1 MGVVGGGG
9 ASDLQQLPKGNQYLR
24 EPPSSSLHAF
34 GAINNSSPTQNR
46 MQHPQRDR
54 EYSPSFV
61 YYDTPN
67 NYVDSRNY
75 TDSQLGVVGGGTRGQ
90 DLGNEVPISS
100 PPPPPP
106 GYIPTSQALQ
116 QQQYSTPRLPRHAT
130 VLKDR
135 GSAENSVGSSD
146 PSAGVENVESNYGS
160 RGPTAGSNH
169 SMISPSSMSK
179 GSRGASQSS
188 NKHSTAPA
196 AKSQPKD
203 LRSHTPVRD
212 HMEGQVLFATPNH
225 RRDARDAIPSTTPT
239 NKTSWNRPT
248 SNTSINFNRLHSG
261 SGYSKCGVNYNK
273 GQVNKQHQSKLPHG
287 LTVQEL
293 KEMTRARLAA
303 EAETSG
309 PDASM
314 DQSVHSSGSSEQFS
328 SGRAF
333 FAQPNDAMVRR
344 HLQPNEPIRIDY
356 NQGVGP
362 WIPQGQQQQQQQ
374 MQQQPQLQMQNI
386 SHYQYPRQPSPGFVA
401 GPYHFNGNVPPPAP
415 SSAIGLSTGQS
426 RGQGET
432 WDTASSA
439 SSTLAADYSMNTYT
453 NTTQGNRGRCFSAG
467 ATTGIPYSFDKN
479 QAAYYRNGPLMG
491 AVNRQECS
499 SMTPPGMSRLHED
512 RPLLFSNGEKD
523 KLAIPPL
530 SEPRMRF
537 HSTGGLNVHGTAIP
551 PAPTLDNVG
560 NAFVP
565 INKVNDQSWSQLMHP
580 RNSLGRNGSQDR
592 ALLAGSTNSGHGD
605 LPSSMAEAVLESI
618 TSVGGQVIGQSNFR
632 ADHEL
637 SGESMASAVFRMGDN
652 LLPETSGSM
661 PLFSSGESR
670 NIFSPKTLLE
680 THSWGGGSDDGTTHS
695 TLGLTH
701 DFSNLWNTP
710 SDNNGPALRGR
721 AATEPSWFGGND
733 SLLVS
738 RIDPELNPQNRQ
750 GGL

>member
-1 MGVVGGGG
+1 
-9 ASDLQQLPKGNQYLR
+9 
-24 EPPSSSLHAF
+24 
-34 GAINNSSPTQNR
+34 
-46 MQHPQRDR
+46 
-54 EYSPSFV
+54 
-61 YYDTPN
+61 
-67 NYVDSRNY
+67 
-75 TDSQLGVVGGGTRGQ
+75 
-90 DLGNEVPISS
+90 
-100 PPPPPP
+100 
-106 GYIPTSQALQ
+106 
-116 QQQYSTPRLPRHAT
+116 
-130 VLKDR
+130 
-135 GSAENSVGSSD
+135 
-146 PSAGVENVESNYGS
+146 
-160 RGPTAGSNH
+160 
-169 SMISPSSMSK
+169 
-179 GSRGASQSS
+179 
-188 NKHSTAPA
+188 
-196 AKSQPKD
+196 
-203 LRSHTPVRD
+203 
-212 HMEGQVLFATPNH
+212 
-225 RRDARDAIPSTTPT
+225 
-239 NKTSWNRPT
+239 
-248 SNTSINFNRLHSG
+248 
-261 SGYSKCGVNYNK
+261 
-273 GQVNKQHQSKLPHG
+273 
-287 LTVQEL
+287 
-293 KEMTRARLAA
+293 MTRARLAA

-333 FAQPNDAMVRR
+333 FAQPNDAMVRQ

-479 QAAYYRNGPLMG
+479 QAAYYGNGPLMG

-537 HSTGGLNVHGTAIP
+537 HSTGGLNVHGTAIS

-618 TSVGGQVIGQSNFR
+618 TSVGGQVIGQPNFR

-738 RIDPELNPQNRQ
+738 RIDPELNPQNRP